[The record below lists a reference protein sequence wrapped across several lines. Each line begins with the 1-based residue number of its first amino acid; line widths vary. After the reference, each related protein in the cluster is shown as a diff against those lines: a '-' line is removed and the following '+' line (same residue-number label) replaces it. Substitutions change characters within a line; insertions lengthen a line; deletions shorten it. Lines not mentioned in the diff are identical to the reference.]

1 MNLFASASM
10 AQGYAKARPRIHPW
24 VIERVRERLGLAGT
38 ARRAVDVGCGAGLS
52 TAPLAGI
59 ARLAVGIE
67 PAVAM
72 LPWAGTVAPGARF
85 AAGRAEAL
93 PLRSGSID
101 LITAAGSLNYADL
114 DRFFPEA
121 RRVLAPGGTLAVY
134 DFGQGRS
141 FRASP
146 ALAEWF
152 AAFSERYPLPAG
164 SARALDP
171 AILAS
176 LDSGFSVED
185 QLEFELALPFA
196 AGTYLDYAMSEA
208 NVAAAVG
215 RGDDEPAVREW
226 CARTLGPV
234 FGGGSHEVVFT
245 GYVAFLV
252 PCRARPQ

>member
-24 VIERVRERLGLAGT
+24 VIERVRERLALAGT
-38 ARRAVDVGCGAGLS
+38 ARRALDVGCGAGLS

-72 LPWAGTVAPGARF
+72 LPWARAVAPGARF

-93 PLRSGSID
+93 PLRSGSVD

-121 RRVLAPGGTLAVY
+121 RRVLAPGGALVVY

-141 FRASP
+141 FRDSP
-146 ALAEWF
+146 ALGEWF
-152 AAFSERYPLPAG
+152 AAFSDRYPLPAG

-176 LDSGFSVED
+176 LDSGFRLAD
-185 QLEFELALPFA
+185 RLEFELALAFV
-196 AGTYLDYAMSEA
+196 AGAYLDYAMSEA

-215 RGDDEPAVREW
+215 RGDDEAAVRQW
-226 CARTLGPV
+226 CERTLAPV
-234 FGGGSHEVVFT
+234 FGSGAHEVVFA
-245 GYVAFLV
+245 GYVAFLE
-252 PCRARPQ
+252 PR